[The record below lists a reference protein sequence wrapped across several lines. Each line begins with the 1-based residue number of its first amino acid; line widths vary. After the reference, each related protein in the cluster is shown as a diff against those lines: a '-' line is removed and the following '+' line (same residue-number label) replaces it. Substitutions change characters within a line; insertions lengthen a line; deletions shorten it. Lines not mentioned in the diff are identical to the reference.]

1 MTAEQLSDS
10 FSPLVKEGRFITIQ
24 NNGLFK
30 HTVLAH

>member
-10 FSPLVKEGRFITIQ
+10 FSPLLKEGKLITIQ

-30 HTVLAH
+30 RT